1 MTSNCLEKVYF
12 HNWVNMVNQSGIAEE
27 VEVEVAEEEN
37 AVDKL
42 KTISTELIYT
52 DDESNMGS
60 LLDQLDKYGENIE
73 DMEKS
78 GAGFIL
84 RNLAQYT
91 SGYAGLRITKMYREL
106 IQKGMNEE
114 KMSYEYFEQSAS
126 CSKDQDQD
134 DGRRKS
140 KRLRGL

>member
-114 KMSYEYFEQSAS
+114 KMSYEYSE
-126 CSKDQDQD
+126 
-134 DGRRKS
+134 
-140 KRLRGL
+140 